1 MGARQEQTKGHVRL
15 GRFRR
20 MADAQERPVVG
31 RYGNLREDLDGSRRG
46 VGVSRIAGKDTD
58 IARGMIFQPGQ
69 PDAGGKA
76 LRIPR

>member
-31 RYGNLREDLDGSRRG
+31 RYGNLREDLDGSRR
-46 VGVSRIAGKDTD
+46 AGKDTD
-58 IARGMIFQPGQ
+58 IARGVIFQPGQ